1 MAGNAPSNDLH
12 ILKIPLAFFGLH
24 RGTADPQAVQRLE
37 NYIARLKKE
46 LRRHAL
52 KAIAEPNYFLPENF
66 KQALSAMPIALFRVG
81 NEFEM
86 PVDCAAILFEHAYLA
101 FHAYRQ
107 RPQES
112 KSLLDILQSNPE
124 YIYHLLAEEQN
135 SRTRG
140 GPPLTYQLSSG
151 DIVTIQDLEKMLL
164 FHSPHWS
171 ILWLHRK
178 FNEAFF
184 RRILH
189 VIVLL
194 KNQDPGSAHC
204 HHWLQTQHLSPEER
218 TAKILKHLPTIG
230 GNAWYA
236 FLTALEHPA
245 ADCEPLLKNIL
256 ESPLWCYH
264 WLKWVRR
271 GPRDTLV
278 DKLLESA
285 PWTVQ
290 YLVDLDPP
298 DAGQLLER
306 MRQKNANPWWTEWI
320 DFYART
326 RKSPAG

>member
-37 NYIARLKKE
+37 NYIAKLKKE
-46 LRRHAL
+46 LHRHAL
-52 KAIAEPNYFLPENF
+52 KAIEAPDYFLPEDF
-66 KQALSAMPIALFRVG
+66 KQALSAMPVALFRVG

-107 RPQES
+107 RPQEG

-124 YIYHLLAEEQN
+124 YIYHLLAEEQKN
-135 SRTRG
+135 RTRG
-140 GPPLTYQLSSG
+140 GPPLTFQLSSG

-171 ILWLHRK
+171 ILWLQRK
-178 FNEAFF
+178 FNEALF
-184 RRILH
+184 RRILQ

-194 KNQDPGSAHC
+194 KNHDPGCAHC

-218 TAKILKHLPTIG
+218 TAKIVKHLQIIG
-230 GNAWYA
+230 GNTWYA

-256 ESPLWCYH
+256 ESPSWCYN

-271 GPRDTLV
+271 GPRETLV

-290 YLVDLDPP
+290 YLVDLEPP

-306 MRQKNANPWWTEWI
+306 LRQKNTNPWWTEWI
-320 DFYART
+320 DFYAQT
-326 RKSPAG
+326 QKSPSG

>member
-1 MAGNAPSNDLH
+1 MAGNAPSSDLH

-37 NYIARLKKE
+37 DYIAKLKKE
-46 LRRHAL
+46 LHRHAL
-52 KAIAEPNYFLPENF
+52 KAIEAPDYFLPEDF

-107 RPQES
+107 RPQEG

-124 YIYHLLAEEQN
+124 YIYHLLAEEQKN
-135 SRTRG
+135 RTRG
-140 GPPLTYQLSSG
+140 GPPFTFQLSSG

-171 ILWLHRK
+171 ILWLQRK

-184 RRILH
+184 RRILQ
-189 VIVLL
+189 VVVLL
-194 KNQDPGSAHC
+194 KNHDPGCAHC

-218 TAKILKHLPTIG
+218 TAKIVKHLQIIG
-230 GNAWYA
+230 GNTWYA

-245 ADCEPLLKNIL
+245 ADCEPLLKSIL
-256 ESPLWCYH
+256 ESPSWCYN

-271 GPRDTLV
+271 GPRETLV

-290 YLVDLDPP
+290 YLVDLEPP
-298 DAGQLLER
+298 DGGQLLER
-306 MRQKNANPWWTEWI
+306 LRQKNTNPWWTEWI
-320 DFYART
+320 DFYAQT
-326 RKSPAG
+326 QKSPSG

>member
-1 MAGNAPSNDLH
+1 
-12 ILKIPLAFFGLH
+12 
-24 RGTADPQAVQRLE
+24 VQRLE
-37 NYIARLKKE
+37 NYIAKLKKE

-66 KQALSAMPIALFRVG
+66 KQALSSMPIALFRVG

-171 ILWLHRK
+171 ILWLQRK

-184 RRILH
+184 RRILQ
-189 VIVLL
+189 VVVLL
-194 KNQDPGSAHC
+194 KNHDPGCAHC

-218 TAKILKHLPTIG
+218 TAKIVKHLQIIG
-230 GNAWYA
+230 GNTWYA

-290 YLVDLDPP
+290 YLVDLEPP